1 MESPAAN
8 GQAVC
13 PQRRS
18 VRKPLP
24 ARAPPLRPQPVPP
37 AGKTPLDCVFVCVWL
52 PARGPATWARASNVP
67 RLQAEGL
74 ELHAGGAT
82 CASPACGSSSCAPR
96 RGAGGRHGKG
106 RGGGSRVPVPVPDP
120 VRAPRSGPGR
130 PGRGFLSA
138 PGSLPG
144 SGSRRG
150 ASANTP
156 RKLLGALPE
165 SPGHG
170 RASGSSGRGL
180 CAPSRCR
187 RHPETFLKVAAP
199 VDALL
204 LVPRPLTPFRPRVT
218 LLGAR
223 LASVSF
229 CGETYIA

>member
-8 GQAVC
+8 RQAVC
-13 PQRRS
+13 PQCHS

-37 AGKTPLDCVFVCVWL
+37 AGKTALDCVFVCVWL

-120 VRAPRSGPGR
+120 VRAPRS
-130 PGRGFLSA
+130 A
-138 PGSLPG
+138 PAPAAAGEAWPRLPV
-144 SGSRRG
+144 S
-150 ASANTP
+150 
-156 RKLLGALPE
+156 
-165 SPGHG
+165 
-170 RASGSSGRGL
+170 
-180 CAPSRCR
+180 
-187 RHPETFLKVAAP
+187 
-199 VDALL
+199 
-204 LVPRPLTPFRPRVT
+204 
-218 LLGAR
+218 AR
-223 LASVSF
+223 LAPRLWQQARCFCEHPAEASGGSAGVPGPRACERKFRARALCAFEVPASPRNVSQSGCTSGRPPPRAPSADSISASSNPPWCPF
-229 CGETYIA
+229 GVRFFLW